1 MGKLTVTTNAKVKPE
16 ELPSVESPVST
27 DPLPPK
33 PGAPLTHF
41 VVPQPSAPPVYRG
54 PPRRTNSGCSKKCK
68 TAVLAAVVV
77 VLMVSLIVT
86 GVYFLK
92 MHRRAEKP
100 PCFRTGRGR
109 HDSGERHRD
118 DSHERDDS
126 RENEEEE
133 DCDEEKNDRWY
144 EWLQNCMNQWFNQH
158 EEGPDGDGPPRR
170 PGSEEGRPPPREGT
184 GTGP

>member
-27 DPLPPK
+27 GPLPPK

-41 VVPQPSAPPVYRG
+41 VVPQPSAPPVYR
-54 PPRRTNSGCSKKCK
+54 PPRRTNRGCSKKCK

-109 HDSGERHRD
+109 HDSGERH

-126 RENEEEE
+126 RENEEDE

-144 EWLQNCMNQWFNQH
+144 DWLQNCMNQWFNQH
-158 EEGPDGDGPPRR
+158 EEGRDDGDGPPRP
-170 PGSEEGRPPPREGT
+170 PGSEEGEPPRQRAI
-184 GTGP
+184 P